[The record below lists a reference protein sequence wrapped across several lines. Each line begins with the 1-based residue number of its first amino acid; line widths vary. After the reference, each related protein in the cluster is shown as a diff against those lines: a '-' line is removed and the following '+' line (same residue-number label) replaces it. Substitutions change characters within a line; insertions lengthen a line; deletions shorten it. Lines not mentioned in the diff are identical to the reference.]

1 MNKSWILLSPHT
13 KKNKLV
19 PKRVADLILW
29 THGVGQHRLA
39 LPVCFCRLVWR
50 YKTWGPARPATPRPL
65 RSHTACTPAD
75 KKQRVQKHTPKPPG
89 IIQLRKQQ
97 ALHLGCHD
105 KLVVDDVVRRVAHPK
120 ERAGGMEVTRHACPH
135 VHIFTDALGANSR
148 HKQQI
153 KYAAP
158 NLQM

>member
-1 MNKSWILLSPHT
+1 MEASIGLLYLSAFASLFDAIKHGAQLGQPLPVHCGHTLHVLLQTKSTGLKTHT
-13 KKNKLV
+13 K
-19 PKRVADLILW
+19 AASD
-29 THGVGQHRLA
+29 H
-39 LPVCFCRLVWR
+39 PV
-50 YKTWGPARPATPRPL
+50 
-65 RSHTACTPAD
+65 
-75 KKQRVQKHTPKPPG
+75 KQ
-89 IIQLRKQQ
+89 QQ

-153 KYAAP
+153 KYAAH